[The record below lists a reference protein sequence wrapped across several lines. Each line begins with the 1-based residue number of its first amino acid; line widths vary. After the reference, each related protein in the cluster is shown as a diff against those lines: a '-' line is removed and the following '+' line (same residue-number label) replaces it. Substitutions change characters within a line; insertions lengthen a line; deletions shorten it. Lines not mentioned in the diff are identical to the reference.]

1 MRLYDF
7 AAREEWILDLNRYTD
22 YSHHDPEMN
31 EQVVRAMAEDEG
43 RVTSTEKIA
52 QANEA
57 LREAVAAFERPY

>member
-1 MRLYDF
+1 
-7 AAREEWILDLNRYTD
+7 
-22 YSHHDPEMN
+22 MN